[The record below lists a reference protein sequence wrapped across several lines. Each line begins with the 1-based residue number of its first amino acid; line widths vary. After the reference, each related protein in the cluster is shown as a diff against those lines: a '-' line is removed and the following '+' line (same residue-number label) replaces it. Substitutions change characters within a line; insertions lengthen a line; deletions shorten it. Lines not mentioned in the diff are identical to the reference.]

1 MNWEPFFAL
10 TAYRR
15 SLGPAVGLLLMA
27 RYVYSFFFGDEDV
40 SDRVVTQ
47 AKDRVYSC
55 SWLDTQPAPS
65 TVHCPLRGA
74 WWNISLR
81 ERLQAST
88 QTALGARRLARPSG
102 VGLLC

>member
-47 AKDRVYSC
+47 AKVGFIVFLAGYATGPVYSG
-55 SWLDTQPAPS
+55 LF
-65 TVHCPLRGA
+65 
-74 WWNISLR
+74 
-81 ERLQAST
+81 
-88 QTALGARRLARPSG
+88 LARSLVEYFPP
-102 VGLLC
+102 